1 MENNGVSMTL
11 IADGINDDGSLRADL
26 IKALNQAGASA
37 LQTAD
42 NNSELLP
49 AIKNKIKALTNNDL
63 PTGFVK
69 VIGAFKEGV
78 ELIADTANIQDNNV
92 LLNTFSFQWQTY
104 DTDAGQWSD
113 IPDTAKANLTLT
125 ADLVSKKVRVQV
137 SYTDNQGNK
146 ECMTTVANQNDA
158 PVNTVPAPITNI
170 EANNKYLADGTT
182 LSGPVS
188 FVLNGLGVAD
198 IDAGD
203 GNITVKLS
211 VNNGILNAQ
220 TS

>member
-1 MENNGVSMTL
+1 MNLFSQMENNGVSMTL
-11 IADGINDDGSLRADL
+11 IADGINDDGSLSADL
-26 IKALNQAGASA
+26 KKALNQAGAAA

-78 ELIADTANIQDNNV
+78 ELIADTANIQDNNG
-92 LLNTFSFQWQTY
+92 LPNTFSFQWQTY

-137 SYTDNQGNK
+137 SYTDNRGNK
-146 ECMTTVANQNDA
+146 ECMTAVANQNDA

-170 EANNKYLADGTT
+170 EANNKY
-182 LSGPVS
+182 
-188 FVLNGLGVAD
+188 
-198 IDAGD
+198 
-203 GNITVKLS
+203 
-211 VNNGILNAQ
+211 
-220 TS
+220 